1 MLFSDENFFYT
12 FRLLIEA
19 IKKKVVGGEDLLH
32 RLVFGEYQYECKGD
46 HKSDRYVVMNVFMT
60 YKILNPLYSLY
71 SHNADRILYPN
82 VILSINHILM

>member
-46 HKSDRYVVMNVFMT
+46 HKSHRDVVMIIFIS
-60 YKILNPLYSLY
+60 YKISNPFYSLY
-71 SHNADRILYPN
+71 SQNADRILYPN
-82 VILSINHILM
+82 GILSINHISM

>member
-1 MLFSDENFFYT
+1 MLFSDEKFFYT

-46 HKSDRYVVMNVFMT
+46 HKSDRYVVMIIFIS
-60 YKILNPLYSLY
+60 YKILNTFYSLY
-71 SHNADRILYPN
+71 
-82 VILSINHILM
+82 NHPTQIEYCIQLAF